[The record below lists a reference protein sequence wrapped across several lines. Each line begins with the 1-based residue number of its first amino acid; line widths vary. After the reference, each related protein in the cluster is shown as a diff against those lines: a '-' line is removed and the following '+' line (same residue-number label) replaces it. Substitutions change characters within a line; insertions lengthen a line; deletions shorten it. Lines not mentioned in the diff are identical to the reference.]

1 MRIEFRQHARDRLR
15 QRGITERQV
24 REVLEAPLSATYD
37 PNQVSVRLEGLVA
50 NRILRVWVR
59 APWPPA
65 SDAVAGGGRHDSD
78 IDVDFAADAAYLALS
93 DNEVVETREVS
104 PGVLVDLDDLRMV
117 VGVEVLALDAFIPR
131 ERLISDYHM
140 RSEDVSILDQVRP
153 SVTTFVQ
160 RQTAPVA
167 HTIVDDVLTK
177 A

>member
-1 MRIEFRQHARDRLR
+1 M
-15 QRGITERQV
+15 T
-24 REVLEAPLSATYD
+24 AT
-37 PNQVSVRLEGLVA
+37 LT
-50 NRILRVWVR
+50 
-59 APWPPA
+59 
-65 SDAVAGGGRHDSD
+65 
-78 IDVDFAADAAYLALS
+78 VDFAADAAYLALS
-93 DNEVVETREVS
+93 DHEVVETCEVS

-131 ERLISDYHM
+131 ERLITDYHM

-167 HTIVDDVLTK
+167 HTIADDVLTT

>member
-1 MRIEFRQHARDRLR
+1 M
-15 QRGITERQV
+15 T
-24 REVLEAPLSATYD
+24 AT
-37 PNQVSVRLEGLVA
+37 LT
-50 NRILRVWVR
+50 
-59 APWPPA
+59 
-65 SDAVAGGGRHDSD
+65 
-78 IDVDFAADAAYLALS
+78 VDFAADAAYLALS